1 MHRKV
6 GIAAPCRIDR
16 AEHLREEVCIWQI
29 ALRNS
34 RQRKVEIQIDDA
46 ARLNIG
52 VEYLCPR
59 NISHLKRQ
67 RLRVG
72 ANVRTR
78 EDGDRRECSRSVGR
92 FLRRLER
99 GTVLYDACKILGG
112 HRRLFICENLLLRRL
127 ALSADRPARREH
139 HERLVR
145 IFEEGFADQLLEIA
159 FFQPVLEVS
168 ERVLI
173 VQIGLRRAVIEP
185 HFHHADAVDEPLRR
199 GTEIRLAQTEL
210 DHIERG
216 ADQRPVE
223 PAVRELR

>member
-1 MHRKV
+1 M
-6 GIAAPCRIDR
+6 
-16 AEHLREEVCIWQI
+16 
-29 ALRNS
+29 
-34 RQRKVEIQIDDA
+34 
-46 ARLNIG
+46 
-52 VEYLCPR
+52 
-59 NISHLKRQ
+59 
-67 RLRVG
+67 
-72 ANVRTR
+72 
-78 EDGDRRECSRSVGR
+78 
-92 FLRRLER
+92 
-99 GTVLYDACKILGG
+99 
-112 HRRLFICENLLLRRL
+112 
-127 ALSADRPARREH
+127 
-139 HERLVR
+139 R

-210 DHIERG
+210 DRIERG